1 MADGCTE
8 RFNPEFYGYVLRFN
22 RRTRPLLLEMIA
34 RSAGNF
40 DLAIIRRRKDLAEL
54 MRNLQGRFDQ
64 K

>member
-1 MADGCTE
+1 
-8 RFNPEFYGYVLRFN
+8 
-22 RRTRPLLLEMIA
+22 LEMIA

-54 MRNLQGRFDQ
+54 MRNLQGRFGQ